1 MPPGQSEYVCL
12 ASLFE
17 GGARRAEGVSCV
29 SWECPIVRKTP
40 PQSLRAS
47 MNRGMIATGNH
58 GDFDSLRGAQP
69 QRGRRGR
76 LPFNEAPARRTRQV
90 PLVGAAVPGCPAVG
104 GCRCHRAKANTNP
117 VPGRSGTPAPTR
129 GGGFVR
135 SHWVRSSR
143 RGSRPRLPGGG
154 RLPLPSGQSEYEP
167 GARAGRSG
175 FPLQEAVGL
184 CVRIGCVPLV
194 GAAVPGCPAVGGCRC
209 HRARANTNP
218 VPGQAGQAA
227 PYKRR
232 WAFS

>member
-1 MPPGQSEYVCL
+1 MRSHWMRSSRRGSRPRLPGGGRLPLSPGQSEYVCL

-154 RLPLPSGQSEYEP
+154 RLPLSSSQSEYEP
-167 GARAGRSG
+167 GARA
-175 FPLQEAVGL
+175 VGD
-184 CVRIGCVPLV
+184 
-194 GAAVPGCPAVGGCRC
+194 
-209 HRARANTNP
+209 AR
-218 VPGQAGQAA
+218 

-232 WAFS
+232 WVCAFALGAFLS